1 MTNTI
6 TMPRSVVEQTIEA
19 MRRSGEQRG
28 STATEFNAIEALRAA
43 LEQPQGEQEPYGYV
57 YGNSFWEAKNPRI
70 TDDVRRLGKP
80 LYTRPHPPRQPLT
93 DAQINDHRLALP
105 YDGEDLPD
113 PWDFKQGV
121 RAAERAHRIG
131 GEA

>member
-1 MTNTI
+1 MENSQDTNE
-6 TMPRSVVEQTIEA
+6 PVAWQRR
-19 MRRSGEQRG
+19 MRTKWMRDGEWW
-28 STATEFNAIEALRAA
+28 
-43 LEQPQGEQEPYGYV
+43 PWQECSKEVAYDYKQAPVIGD
-57 YGNSFWEAKNPRI
+57 WEYESR
-70 TDDVRRLGKP
+70 P
-80 LYTRPHPPRQPLT
+80 LYTRPQPCQPLT